1 MAARSKFFR
10 HPRLQAHGLTVTVID
25 SDRTRAT
32 LRLSGELDLA
42 SAAALQGCL
51 DGQLA
56 EGHTHVRV
64 DLSALTFVDATGL
77 SVLVEAHQR
86 LLEARG
92 ALIITAMSARCRRLI
107 EMVGLDH
114 TLLIADQ
121 PTGIKSFKAPGRT
134 SMLIGI
140 SLR

>member
-1 MAARSKFFR
+1 MAARSMFFR
-10 HPRLQAHGLTVTVID
+10 HPRLQAHGLTVTVLD

-32 LRLSGELDLA
+32 LRLAGELDLA
-42 SAAALQGCL
+42 SAVALKGCL
-51 DGQLA
+51 DGQIA
-56 EGHTHVRV
+56 EGHAHLRL
-64 DLSALTFVDATGL
+64 DLSGITFLDATGL
-77 SVLVEAHQR
+77 SVLVDAHQR
-86 LLEARG
+86 LLEVRG

-121 PTGIKSFKAPGRT
+121 PTGIKSFSAPGRT

-140 SLR
+140 SLK